1 MWKRHLRTVHLHRWW
16 EIFFEFYKSGWLETS
31 KKKHKSPHVS
41 EQKCKHVQTPQ
52 KKYKKTV
59 RMCFFSKQFSS
70 GPSHPNC
77 SGGLDPGLNN
87 LWLPGNI
94 FAPSSSLRP
103 ASNESPS
110 DDEEM
115 VFRPRKVTRWNWDNT
130 TREVRLPWFH
140 VWMYKIIMQYL
151 ESEIRPS
158 PIGK

>member
-1 MWKRHLRTVHLHRWW
+1 MTICRIGTVWLHLPCCTT
-16 EIFFEFYKSGWLETS
+16 FQNYPSQS
-31 KKKHKSPHVS
+31 QKKHKSPHVS
-41 EQKCKHVQTPQ
+41 VQTCANTP
-52 KKYKKTV
+52 KKNKKKNSSHV
-59 RMCFFSKQFSS
+59 FFSKQFSS